1 MGYTLVYCESNGV
14 NLFFVRSDIA
24 ATMGVNFGSV
34 ETIYRKPKLTTTVW
48 AGSVRFQREE
58 NGFFVVIKN
67 DRIIYWLQQNRV
79 SQFD

>member
-34 ETIYRKPKLTTTVW
+34 ETIYRKPTYNNGLGWVGRIP
-48 AGSVRFQREE
+48 AGRKWIFC
-58 NGFFVVIKN
+58 NKK
-67 DRIIYWLQQNRV
+67 
-79 SQFD
+79 